1 MSLSTTLTC
10 LDGARDALVTAIN
23 TKGGSLPESATLYD
37 CAVAVTDLAGAVLS
51 VNGVELDA
59 SGSVTIPD
67 ATQSAS
73 GLMSAADKTKLDN
86 VDSTYLP
93 LSGGTI
99 TGEIKRNG
107 IGMANRTA
115 GGFLS
120 FDGGEGGSSAGGM
133 LLLADKAHA
142 SYPGCFL
149 LRAADGQTQAN
160 LIGYPNGDLL
170 WKNKSIFP
178 VESLGPTGYFK
189 LPGGTIVQYGQVT
202 VASGNSVT
210 VTLPVAYTQKVSSIQ
225 AACGSADTPIAV
237 SNRGTFTSI
246 TLTLPKEIPGEVI
259 FWLTMGY

>member
-1 MSLSTTLTC
+1 M
-10 LDGARDALVTAIN
+10 
-23 TKGGSLPESATLYD
+23 
-37 CAVAVTDLAGAVLS
+37 AVTVDKILGILRERDTASDPSNPSDLS
-51 VNGVELDA
+51 NYYTKTEIDA
-59 SGSVTIPD
+59 
-67 ATQSAS
+67 
-73 GLMSAADKTKLDN
+73 
-86 VDSTYLP
+86 TYLP

-142 SYPGCFL
+142 SFPGCFL

-189 LPGGTIVQYGQVT
+189 LPGGTIVQYGQAT
-202 VASGNSVT
+202 TSSSGTSVV
-210 VTLPVAYTQKVSSIQ
+210 VTLPVSYTTKVNAVLANCGTNNTPVAVASSL
-225 AACGSADTPIAV
+225 ST
-237 SNRGTFTSI
+237 I
-246 TLTLPKEIPGEVI
+246 TLTIPSAVSGATI
-259 FWLTMGY
+259 FWMTVGY

>member
-51 VNGVELDA
+51 VNGVEPDA

-189 LPGGTIVQYGQVT
+189 LPGGTMVQYGQVT

-210 VTLPVAYTQKVSSIQ
+210 VTLPVSYTQKVSAIL
-225 AACGSADTPIAV
+225 ACCGQADTPVAC

-246 TLTLPKEIPGEVI
+246 TLTLPKELPGEMI